1 MQNKVLSRFLTV
13 CCAFVMLWLPEG
25 PSAQECHPGAV
36 FETETHRVLEVA
48 PGVHFVTGTGK
59 VFTSSNAIVNCRS
72 GV

>member
-1 MQNKVLSRFLTV
+1 MQNKVVSRFLTV

-25 PSAQECHPGAV
+25 LSAQERHPGAV
-36 FETETHRVLEVA
+36 FETETHRFLEVA

-59 VFTSSNAIVNCRS
+59 VFTSSNALVNCRS